1 MEMSMLGGRALILLI
16 LSFRDDSLWSEE
28 FLDFIRETLVKDWQK
43 RPHSS
48 DLSNHQFLLQVPQN
62 PGGIR
67 SRLLERMWAIKGKKN
82 KGGAEIIP
90 TVRKG

>member
-1 MEMSMLGGRALILLI
+1 M
-16 LSFRDDSLWSEE
+16 
-28 FLDFIRETLVKDWQK
+28 DFIRETLKKDWQK

-48 DLSNHQFLLQVPQN
+48 DLTNHQFFLNVPQN

-90 TVRKG
+90 TVRKGKQLKGKM